1 MARRKYIERGDS
13 MERHVDSG
21 VFLVPNPSLNY
32 SGSYGGDDGDLKSR
46 EISRLPA
53 GSKVAPLV
61 ETYKQLDA
69 AEYNEDQLQDNFLM
83 NIVLPT

>member
-1 MARRKYIERGDS
+1 M
-13 MERHVDSG
+13 DSG

-32 SGSYGGDDGDLKSR
+32 SGSYAGEEGDLKTR

-53 GSKVAPLV
+53 GSKVAPLS
-61 ETYKQLDA
+61 EAYKQLDA
-69 AEYNEDQLQDNFLM
+69 VEYSEDQLQDHFLM